1 METADVR
8 AFLATVPALADLPE
22 AARAAVAG
30 RLHARYLRTG
40 EAFPPAE
47 PEGETLYLLRT
58 GAVEL
63 TDDHG
68 RLLDRLDE
76 GALAGACDGVGLQG
90 RVVEDALVYGIPC
103 VEVQRLAT
111 DHTELAGA
119 IAAGER
125 DRLRAAL
132 SAARNR
138 PGPGGDLAGLAVGD
152 LLKRPAATIAADAPI
167 REAAAAMAREGVSS
181 LLLTATDGRLAGI
194 VTDRDLR
201 NRCLA
206 AGRDPGE
213 PVAIIATTDPVTVTP
228 RESALEAL
236 MAMTRLGV
244 HHLPVVRDG
253 QPAGVI
259 SSGDL
264 LRLRAGDALYLVGDV
279 RRAEDRTALTG
290 VGARLRELQPQMVA
304 AGADAGHVT
313 RAVTAVAEAVTRRL
327 TELAETELTAE
338 RGPAPVDWA
347 WITCGSVARGEA
359 TAGSDQDN
367 GLVLLEEPDAD
378 GWEWFAE
385 FARRVSDGLDA
396 AGFPYCPGNIMA
408 TNPDWCQPLS
418 TWRAYFHRW
427 THEPEPR
434 ALMHASIF
442 FDLAVTAG
450 TPTAQAAVEELRTEV
465 LAWTADHS
473 AFRAALAGNA
483 LTRRPPLGFFR
494 QFVVDRSG
502 AHANTLDL
510 KRDGLIPIVDLAR
523 IHALAAGIPANA
535 TVDRL
540 RELGRVGA
548 MNTDDAAELADA
560 FALLGDLRIHHQA
573 EALRAGG
580 EPDNHLDPAGLSRLE
595 RHHLKD
601 AFRII
606 QTHQSALA
614 QRYEAGRF
622 G

>member
-1 METADVR
+1 MEPADVR
-8 AFLATVPALADLPE
+8 AFLATIPALADLPE
-22 AARAAVAG
+22 ATLAAVAG
-30 RLHARYLRTG
+30 RLHARYLRAG
-40 EAFPPAE
+40 AAFPPAE

-63 TDDHG
+63 TDADGH
-68 RLLDRLDE
+68 LLDRLDE
-76 GALAGACDGVGLQG
+76 GALAGACDGAALQG
-90 RVVEDALVYGIPC
+90 RVVEDALIYGLPC
-103 VEVQRLAT
+103 VEVQHLAT

-119 IAAGER
+119 LAAGER

-132 SAARNR
+132 SAAHQT

-167 REAAAAMAREGVSS
+167 QEAAAAMARAGVSS
-181 LLLTATDGRLAGI
+181 LLLTDADGALTGI

-213 PVAIIATTDPVTVTP
+213 PVGTIATPEPATVEAT
-228 RESALEAL
+228 ESALEAL

-244 HHLPVVRDG
+244 HHLPVVRNRH
-253 QPAGVI
+253 PAGVI

-264 LRLRAGDALYLVGDV
+264 LRLRAGDALYLVGDI
-279 RRAEDRTALTG
+279 RRAEDRTALAG
-290 VGARLRELQPQMVA
+290 VGERLRELQPQMVA
-304 AGADAGHVT
+304 AGADASHVT

-327 TELAETELTAE
+327 AELAETELTAE
-338 RGPAPVDWA
+338 RGPAPVGWA

-367 GLVLLEEPDAD
+367 GLVLLEEPDAEGRD
-378 GWEWFAE
+378 WFAE

-396 AGFPYCPGNIMA
+396 AGFPYCPGNVMA
-408 TNPDWCQPLS
+408 TNPDWCQPLA
-418 TWRAYFHRW
+418 TWREYFRRW
-427 THEPEPR
+427 THEPEPQ

-442 FDLAVTAG
+442 FDLSVTAG
-450 TPTAQAAVEELRTEV
+450 TPAAREAVEELRTEF

-502 AHANTLDL
+502 DHAHTLDL

-523 IHALAAGIPANA
+523 IHALAAGLRENA
-535 TVDRL
+535 TLDRL
-540 RELGRVGA
+540 RALGTDS
-548 MNTDDAAELADA
+548 MNAGDAAELADA
-560 FALLGDLRIHHQA
+560 FALLGDLRIRHQA
-573 EALRAGG
+573 QALRAG
-580 EPDNHLDPAGLSRLE
+580 ERPDNHLDPASLSRLQ

>member
-1 METADVR
+1 MEPADVR
-8 AFLATVPALADLPE
+8 AFLATIPALADLPE
-22 AARAAVAG
+22 ATRAAVAG
-30 RLHARYLRTG
+30 RLHARYLRAG
-40 EAFPPAE
+40 AAFPPAE

-63 TDDHG
+63 TDADGH
-68 RLLDRLDE
+68 LLDRLDE
-76 GALAGACDGVGLQG
+76 GALAGACDGVALQG
-90 RVVEDALVYGIPC
+90 RVVEDALIYGLPC
-103 VEVQRLAT
+103 VEVQHLAT

-119 IAAGER
+119 LAAGER

-132 SAARNR
+132 SAARQT

-152 LLKRPAATIAADAPI
+152 LLKHPAATIAADAPI
-167 REAAAAMAREGVSS
+167 AEAAAVMAEAGVSS
-181 LLLTATDGRLAGI
+181 LLLTAEDGALTGI

-213 PVAIIATTDPVTVTP
+213 PVHTIATPDPATVEAA
-228 RESALEAL
+228 ESALEAL

-244 HHLPVVRDG
+244 HHLPVVREG
-253 QPAGVI
+253 RPAGVI

-264 LRLRAGDALYLVGDV
+264 LRLRAGDALYLVGDI
-279 RRAEDRTALTG
+279 RRAGDRAALTG

-327 TELAETELTAE
+327 AELAEAELTAE
-338 RGPAPVDWA
+338 RGPAPVEWA

-367 GLVLLEEPDAD
+367 GLVLLEEPDAE
-378 GWEWFAE
+378 GWEWFRE

-396 AGFPYCPGNIMA
+396 AGFPYCPGNVMA

-418 TWRAYFHRW
+418 TWREYFRRW
-427 THEPEPR
+427 THQPEPQ

-450 TPTAQAAVEELRTEV
+450 TPAAREAMEGLRAEF
-465 LAWTADHS
+465 LAWTSDHS

-502 AHANTLDL
+502 DHAHTLDL

-523 IHALAAGIPANA
+523 IHALGAGLRENA

-540 RELGRVGA
+540 RTLGRIGA
-548 MNTDDAAELADA
+548 MNRDDAAELADA
-560 FALLGDLRIHHQA
+560 FALLGDLRIRHQA
-573 EALRAGG
+573 EALRTGG
-580 EPDNHLDPAGLSRLE
+580 RPDNHLDPAGLSRLE

-606 QTHQSALA
+606 RTHQSALA